1 MSDCN
6 VVIARSCRT
15 DSAVSFRSLM
25 AIFYFHQKIENNQR
39 SGWSYWIHGNFPE
52 PEIPGNGNF

>member
-6 VVIARSCRT
+6 AVIARSCRT

-39 SGWSYWIHGNFPE
+39 SGWSYWIHGHSGTRNPRE
-52 PEIPGNGNF
+52 R